1 MTGQSKLRW
10 VEIPR
15 RSLRDGL
22 ACGEGGARVM
32 LFMGDDRMPAGSQI
46 GTGASRTP
54 QPDPQPAE
62 KPR

>member
-1 MTGQSKLRW
+1 MTGRSKLRW

-15 RSLRDGL
+15 HSLRDGL

-32 LFMGDDRMPAGSQI
+32 LFMGDDRKVATLPPVSVAVR
-46 GTGASRTP
+46 AP
-54 QPDPQPAE
+54 QEAAPAE

>member
-15 RSLRDGL
+15 HSLRDGL

-32 LFMGDDRMPAGSQI
+32 LLMGDDR
-46 GTGASRTP
+46 TASSLASGRIEARAP
-54 QPDPQPAE
+54 QEAPPAE